1 MVPKNDRLST
11 LGTAITNPQAGSVGN
26 ARRVPMSENG
36 PSDRCRHMLIGYA
49 RVSTA
54 DQNPDHQSDTL
65 LRHGVELTHDDSDE
79 KAAPGFPAPS
89 PGQISP

>member
-1 MVPKNDRLST
+1 
-11 LGTAITNPQAGSVGN
+11 
-26 ARRVPMSENG
+26 
-36 PSDRCRHMLIGYA
+36 MLIGYA